1 MNEAAMPRILVVE
14 DDALLLLEAETI
26 LQDGGFDVLTANDGP
41 SAFVE
46 IENGE
51 ISALVSDVNLG
62 SGPSGW
68 DVARRARETRPDLPV
83 VYVSAVHSS
92 EWTVHGVPNS
102 IMIAKPYAPAQLVT
116 AIATLLNAA
125 VPPAN

>member
-1 MNEAAMPRILVVE
+1 M
-14 DDALLLLEAETI
+14 EAETI
-26 LQDGGFDVLTANDGP
+26 LQDGVLTANDGP

-51 ISALVSDVNLG
+51 ISALVTDINLG

-68 DVARRARETRPDLPV
+68 DVARRAREARPDLPV
-83 VYVSAVHSS
+83 VYVSGQHSA

-102 IMIAKPYAPAQLVT
+102 IMISKPYVPALLVT

-125 VPPAN
+125 VPAAN